1 METKEFLRLPR
12 QGYGL
17 FAANI
22 WFKSQRYGR
31 RELAAKVL
39 SGMFDVSTY
48 VELQRLPEL
57 FCGFVRRPGKG
68 PTLYPVACS
77 PQAWAA
83 GAVFMLLQAC
93 LGLEIKANESR
104 LYMHHSAL
112 PEKLQHVRIRNLR
125 IGSGSV
131 DLSCER
137 YADTVSVNILRRT

>member
-68 PTLYPVACS
+68 PTLYPVA
-77 PQAWAA
+77 
-83 GAVFMLLQAC
+83 
-93 LGLEIKANESR
+93 
-104 LYMHHSAL
+104 
-112 PEKLQHVRIRNLR
+112 
-125 IGSGSV
+125 
-131 DLSCER
+131 
-137 YADTVSVNILRRT
+137 